1 MWCNC
6 INSLSHIS
14 GLEADHSQGES
25 VSVWP
30 VNLNPQIPTFVMSVS
45 CESFMLTFNKKEK
58 KEKKKAVFAEFIS
71 LVIFGVSFFQAAGL
85 WKWTFSQMALA
96 VYIWLI
102 YSKLSRLN
110 LISLS
115 AFCVEPSMI
124 SPDVSSPSGVS
135 LGSLGLL
142 KECFSKHFCIF
153 TRLDHGNSPASIP
166 PLFPHFIAFLASS
179 FIQISLSFVRGESS
193 VEWTGVERFFS
204 EQESYSH
211 TLYLYFIQV
220 SSFIRCSS
228 NPPAMNRTLLSWW

>member
-1 MWCNC
+1 M
-6 INSLSHIS
+6 
-14 GLEADHSQGES
+14 
-25 VSVWP
+25 
-30 VNLNPQIPTFVMSVS
+30 
-45 CESFMLTFNKKEK
+45 
-58 KEKKKAVFAEFIS
+58 
-71 LVIFGVSFFQAAGL
+71 IFDVLFFQAAGL
-85 WKWTFSQMALA
+85 RKWTFSQMALA

-153 TRLDHGNSPASIP
+153 MRLDHGNSPASIP

-193 VEWTGVERFFS
+193 VEWTGVERFCS

-211 TLYLYFIQV
+211 TYTLSRFHH
-220 SSFIRCSS
+220 SSAAPVILPPWIAPCSHGDKIIFFRLTQRNTS
-228 NPPAMNRTLLSWW
+228 RVFGY